1 MKKLNKAVAMIL
13 TMAMVCSFASAVL
26 AEETVEQVVVV
37 EAPAPVQ
44 PEAPVVS
51 EPAAEPASVE
61 TPAET
66 TVVPETTAAP
76 EATAVPEETVT
87 PEATVA
93 PEDTAAPTEEIA
105 PEALPTEESAIDLS
119 NVSITVKC
127 LNGSSAKLGDTI
139 TLSAEVSGLDGV
151 AYTMQWQ
158 YLVGGEWHDQSG
170 ANSSTCQFTLTEENA
185 GYAWR
190 LALTIA

>member
-13 TMAMVCSFASAVL
+13 TMAMVCTFASAVL

-44 PEAPVVS
+44 TEAPVVS
-51 EPAAEPASVE
+51 ESAAEPAAVE
-61 TPAET
+61 TPAVET
-66 TVVPETTAAP
+66 VAPETTA
-76 EATAVPEETVT
+76 T

-93 PEDTAAPTEEIA
+93 PEETVAPEATVAPTEEVA

-119 NVSITVKC
+119 NVSIAVKC

-139 TLSAEVSGLDGV
+139 TLSAEITGLDGV
-151 AYTMQWQ
+151 AYSMQWQ
-158 YLVGGEWHDQSG
+158 YLAGGEWHDLSG
-170 ANSSTCQFTLTEENA
+170 ANSTTCQFTLTQENA